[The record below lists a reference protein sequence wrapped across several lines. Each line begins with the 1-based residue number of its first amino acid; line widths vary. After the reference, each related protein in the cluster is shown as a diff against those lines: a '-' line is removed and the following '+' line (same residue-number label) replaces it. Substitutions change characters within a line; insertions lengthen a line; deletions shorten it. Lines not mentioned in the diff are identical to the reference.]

1 MRASSVR
8 SMHHSRWS
16 TSTRGRGPS
25 YSRGRGGGVGEG
37 GKTRDCF
44 MAKRRG
50 GAERYEGRSSFH
62 RAFLHESTRQTC
74 FTCSVRF
81 RVYINIRVGIT
92 YSGVFSLLSLEITS
106 IVEHSLSF
114 FRFSFLASVRSE
126 ARGLIR
132 RRERSQKH
140 YKTQFPGNDL
150 SGRESERLVNA
161 RFRG

>member
-1 MRASSVR
+1 M
-8 SMHHSRWS
+8 
-16 TSTRGRGPS
+16 
-25 YSRGRGGGVGEG
+25 GEG

-106 IVEHSLSF
+106 IVEPLF
-114 FRFSFLASVRSE
+114 FSFLVSGFGPKRGERVNKKEREESE
-126 ARGLIR
+126 AFAKR
-132 RRERSQKH
+132 
-140 YKTQFPGNDL
+140 N
-150 SGRESERLVNA
+150 
-161 RFRG
+161 FRGMISLDARARGWSTLVFGVDINRGRGENLWCREDGSPCN